1 MREIVDGA
9 VRALMEN
16 RSAADDEALA
26 GVRSL
31 SEADGIRP
39 LDASSARFLHLL
51 ARAMPARR
59 ILEIGTGYA
68 YSCIQLARAMP
79 QDGVLFTFELNPE
92 RAAIARRHVVEAGL
106 ANRANVM
113 VGDATRLLH
122 KVAGPFDLIF
132 QDADQAGFDSML
144 ERVLALLRPDG
155 VLISRRMRVSDDA
168 DPGPSPASAQADRAT
183 SAAAVV
189 AGYNRRLAADQRLL
203 TMILPI
209 GGGLVLSVRR
219 DATPQDEAPHER

>member
-1 MREIVDGA
+1 
-9 VRALMEN
+9 
-16 RSAADDEALA
+16 
-26 GVRSL
+26 
-31 SEADGIRP
+31 
-39 LDASSARFLHLL
+39 
-51 ARAMPARR
+51 
-59 ILEIGTGYA
+59 
-68 YSCIQLARAMP
+68 
-79 QDGVLFTFELNPE
+79 
-92 RAAIARRHVVEAGL
+92 
-106 ANRANVM
+106 M

-144 ERVLALLRPDG
+144 GRILALLRPDG

-168 DPGPSPASAQADRAT
+168 DLGPSPASAQADRAT